1 MTFRATARLD
11 FQTTTRE
18 DAMGAGYVDIYLLPV
33 REERISEYGERATTF
48 GAIVKEYG
56 GLGYRE
62 FRADDVGEG
71 FATEGGLTMTA
82 AVAEFDSRAHRD
94 EVMENVMKDPRV
106 VAMTEDEEEQIA
118 DMSAMRYGGFETFV
132 AP

>member
-1 MTFRATARLD
+1 M
-11 FQTTTRE
+11 
-18 DAMGAGYVDIYLLPV
+18 GYVDIYLLPV
-33 REERISEYGERATTF
+33 PDERLGEYSEQATTF

-71 FATEGGLTMTA
+71 FAAGDGLTMTA

-94 EVMENVMKDPRV
+94 EVMGKVMEDPRV
-106 VAMTEDEEEQIA
+106 GAMTDGEQIT
-118 DMSAMRYGGFETFV
+118 DLSAMRYGGFETFV
-132 AP
+132 EP

>member
-1 MTFRATARLD
+1 MPDERLG
-11 FQTTTRE
+11 E
-18 DAMGAGYVDIYLLPV
+18 Y
-33 REERISEYGERATTF
+33 SEQATTF

-71 FATEGGLTMTA
+71 FAAGDGLTMTA
-82 AVAEFDSRAHRD
+82 AVVEFDSRDHRD
-94 EVMENVMKDPRV
+94 EVMGKVMEDPRV
-106 VAMTEDEEEQIA
+106 GAMAEGEQIA

-132 AP
+132 EP

>member
-1 MTFRATARLD
+1 MNFGRAAGLD
-11 FQTTTRE
+11 LQTTTTE
-18 DAMGAGYVDIYLLPV
+18 DTMGDGYVDIYLLPV
-33 REERISEYGERATTF
+33 REDRLAEYSEQATTF

-62 FRADDVGEG
+62 FRADDVGAG
-71 FATEGGLTMTA
+71 FAAKDGLTMTA

-94 EVMENVMKDPRV
+94 DVMEKVMKDPRV
-106 VAMTEDEEEQIA
+106 VGMTEGEQLA

-132 AP
+132 EP

>member
-1 MTFRATARLD
+1 
-11 FQTTTRE
+11 
-18 DAMGAGYVDIYLLPV
+18 MGDGYVDIYLLPV
-33 REERISEYGERATTF
+33 REDRLAEYSEQATTF

-62 FRADDVGEG
+62 FRADDVGAG
-71 FATEGGLTMTA
+71 FAAKDGLTMTA

-94 EVMENVMKDPRV
+94 DVMEKVMKDPRV
-106 VAMTEDEEEQIA
+106 VGMTEGEQLA

-132 AP
+132 EP